1 MMKGASDKICTISD
15 PEQLRPFVIE
25 SGDLS
30 CAKCCARSN
39 DPANLCE
46 PVAATDNLFC
56 E

>member
-1 MMKGASDKICTISD
+1 MKSEYDKICNISD
-15 PEQLRPFVIE
+15 PEQLRSVVIE

-39 DPANLCE
+39 DPAKLCD
-46 PVAATDNLFC
+46 PVSPPTVNLFC